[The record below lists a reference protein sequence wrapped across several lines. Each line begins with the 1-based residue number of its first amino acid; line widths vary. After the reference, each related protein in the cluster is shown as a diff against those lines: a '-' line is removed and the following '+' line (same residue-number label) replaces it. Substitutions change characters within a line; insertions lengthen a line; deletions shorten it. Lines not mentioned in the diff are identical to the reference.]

1 MNPLYRKA
9 DSVLYP
15 TRMPITVTGLIQ
27 FAIANSQPLVRW
39 QALFEV
45 CNKRCLLR
53 NLDSYTREFRRVR
66 RLLRSTRVD
75 LYRIKRTI
83 VWPFRFRHEK
93 HEHEC
98 RSFVAHLTER
108 RRLMEGQVKSLAH
121 LLDLLGGRIRRH
133 VTRSQNELTRDLV
146 HDMLML
152 IQEPSYRRPSGEV
165 IKKKKGK
172 KSSGKRKKDRDEL

>member
-1 MNPLYRKA
+1 
-9 DSVLYP
+9 
-15 TRMPITVTGLIQ
+15 MPITVTGLIQ

-45 CNKRCLLR
+45 CNEKCLLR
-53 NLDSYTREFRRVR
+53 NLNSYTREHRRVK
-66 RLLRSTRVD
+66 RLLRSTTAD
-75 LYRIKRTI
+75 LHHIRQTI
-83 VWPFRFRHEK
+83 IWPSRYRHEK

-98 RSFVAHLTER
+98 RAYEADLTER
-108 RRLMEGQVKSLAH
+108 RLQLERQLKSLSSLLH
-121 LLDLLGGRIRRH
+121 LIRGRIRRY
-133 VTRSQNELTRDLV
+133 VSRSQNELTRDLV

-152 IQEPSYRRPSGEV
+152 IQEPSYRSPGVGV